1 MAARLKEMYASEVAP
16 ALQKKFGYK
25 SVMQI
30 PKFDKIVINVGC
42 GEAKDNSKV
51 VDAIMTDLA
60 TITGQKPVECKAKK
74 SVANF
79 KLREG
84 MTIGVKVT
92 LRGDRM
98 FEFMDRLFNLALPRV
113 RDFRGINGNSFDGR
127 GNYAMGIKEQ
137 LIFPEIEYDKI
148 DAVRG
153 MDICFVTTAE
163 TDEEAVLRRCKSIRQ
178 ADRNARAYGCAAGN
192 GNACSDPCHAARPD
206 PRRNGDGI
214 FPLRQHENTR
224 PFVLQGDPQAVYH
237 H

>member
-60 TITGQKPVECKAKK
+60 TITGQKPVECTAKK

-163 TDEEAVLRRCKSIRQ
+163 TDEEAKELLTLMG
-178 ADRNARAYGCAAGN
+178 A
-192 GNACSDPCHAARPD
+192 
-206 PRRNGDGI
+206 
-214 FPLRQHENTR
+214 
-224 PFVLQGDPQAVYH
+224 PFAK
-237 H
+237 